1 MDLGWSDIACLRP
14 CQWEQPIRDQHPSH
28 HHESNPYD
36 YGNIGDG
43 GGGGGG
49 AGGGGGGGGS
59 DGGGGGDDTKV
70 SESGQ
75 AWSVVTQFSCQ
86 RPIYH
91 RGATSLASI
100 VINGNA
106 MQSSVLSQDSPT
118 FQSLL
123 ELHYF

>member
-36 YGNIGDG
+36 DGNIGDG
-43 GGGGGG
+43 DG
-49 AGGGGGGGGS
+49 
-59 DGGGGGDDTKV
+59 GGGGGDDTKV